1 MGEAKRRRK
10 SGWDRGATAKVEYA
24 LHEAPETL
32 WLRAEDFCKHFG
44 ITLDEFLKEWES
56 GRIKV
61 TRLSGAASLNAADAM
76 AWVKRRR
83 MH

>member
-1 MGEAKRRRK
+1 MGEAKRRKK
-10 SGWDRGATAKVEYA
+10 SGWNRGGNAANWYA

-32 WLRAEDFCKHFG
+32 WLRAEDFCNHFG
-44 ITLDEFLKEWES
+44 ITANEFLKEWEA

-61 TRLSGAASLNAADAM
+61 AHLSGAASLNASDAM
-76 AWVKRRR
+76 AWIKRRR